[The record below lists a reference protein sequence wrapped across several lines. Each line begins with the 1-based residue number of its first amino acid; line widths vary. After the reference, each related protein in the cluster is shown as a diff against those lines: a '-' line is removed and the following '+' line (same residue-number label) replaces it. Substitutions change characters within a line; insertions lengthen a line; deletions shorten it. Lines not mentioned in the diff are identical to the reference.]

1 MKKIA
6 CAFALSLCVSCL
18 MWADQTRQ
26 QVDQRLKDSAEVLH
40 QIMATPDKGIPE
52 EVLKSAKCVAVV
64 PSLVKAGFVLGAEH
78 GRGVATCRL
87 ANGAWSAPAFL
98 SVSGGSF
105 GAQIGAEGIDLV
117 MLIMNEQ
124 GMKTLLS
131 NKFSIGGDVS
141 AAAGPVG
148 RHAAAGTDW
157 KLDTQVLTYSR
168 AKGAFAGI
176 SLDGAKI
183 ATDDD
188 SMAAIYSPG
197 ATMQAALTGKL
208 KTPPEAQAF
217 LTTVSGAQ
225 AEAKKS

>member
-6 CAFALSLCVSCL
+6 YAIVLSLCVSSL
-18 MWADQTRQ
+18 VWADQTRQ
-26 QVDQRLKDSAEVLH
+26 QVDDRLKAATEVLH

-52 EVLKSAKCVAVV
+52 EALKSAKCVAVV
-64 PSLVKAGFVLGAEH
+64 PGLVKGGFVLGAEH
-78 GRGVATCRL
+78 GRGVTTCRL
-87 ANGAWSAPAFL
+87 ASGAWSAPAFFT
-98 SVSGGSF
+98 VSGGSF

-124 GMKTLLS
+124 GMKNLLE

-168 AKGAFAGI
+168 AKGAFAGVT
-176 SLDGAKI
+176 LDGAKI
-183 ATDDD
+183 APDDD
-188 SMAAIYSPG
+188 SMAAIYG
-197 ATMQAALTGKL
+197 HKATIAAALTGKL
-208 KTPPEAQAF
+208 KTPPEAQGF
-217 LTTVSGAQ
+217 LA
-225 AEAKKS
+225 ALREAKTEATKG